1 MTKKSYWHLEPCPRC
16 GNTDL
21 NMVRHYDVSFSR
33 NMWQVSCSCGF
44 SAPSS
49 DFEDIAVK
57 FWNDKSL
64 NYNRL
69 VWKWE
74 YQLKTFGKIIN

>member
-1 MTKKSYWHLEPCPRC
+1 MNKKSFWHLEPCPRC
-16 GNTDL
+16 GNTNLQFVKKHEEDFGK
-21 NMVRHYDVSFSR
+21 D
-33 NMWQVSCSCGF
+33 MWQVVCSCGF
-44 SAPSS
+44 SAPPS

-57 FWNDKSL
+57 FWNDESL

-74 YQLKTFGKIIN
+74 YQLKTFGKIIK